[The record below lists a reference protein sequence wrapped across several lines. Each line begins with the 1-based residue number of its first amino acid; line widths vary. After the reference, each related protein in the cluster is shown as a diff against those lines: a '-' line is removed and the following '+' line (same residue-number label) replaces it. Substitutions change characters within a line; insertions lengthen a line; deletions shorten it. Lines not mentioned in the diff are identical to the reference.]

1 MNAGEDTLEG
11 GQSEEQKVQ
20 SIHLSDGFY
29 FCNDL
34 VYEVVSSL
42 QKKRDIGDL
51 KVLGTNE
58 KGALE
63 NSRETHKV
71 RQISGSHWQPGA
83 G

>member
-1 MNAGEDTLEG
+1 M
-11 GQSEEQKVQ
+11 QVK
-20 SIHLSDGFY
+20 IHLKVGRVKNRKFRVSISLMAFI
-29 FCNDL
+29 FAMTS